1 MRRTEYWK
9 DARPVWDGVVLRSDP
24 MDPALTSAAQC
35 RCGARL
41 APGLHESDRRGA
53 ELVGWHETHSLVDS
67 LTPEELLKPGY
78 YSEGWTVRDLMAH
91 LSAWLAEGGKQ
102 LEQIHA
108 GTYHA
113 GELDVEA
120 ANRRFSE
127 LTEGIPFEVVY
138 VQAWASRWRML
149 GVWRD
154 LTEITTPAV
163 GWLDK
168 VGAQHYDEHLPR
180 LREWVA
186 DLVGRRV
193 VAR

>member
-1 MRRTEYWK
+1 
-9 DARPVWDGVVLRSDP
+9 
-24 MDPALTSAAQC
+24 MDPAHTSAAQC
-35 RCGARL
+35 RCGAPL
-41 APGLHESDRRGA
+41 EPGMRDFDRRRA
-53 ELVGWHETHSLVDS
+53 EVVGWHEVHSLVDS
-67 LTPEELLKPGY
+67 LTAEELLKPGY
-78 YSEGWTVRDLMAH
+78 YPEGWTIRDLIAH

-108 GTYHA
+108 GTYRA

-120 ANRRFSE
+120 ANHRFSE
-127 LTEGIPFEVVY
+127 LTEGIPFGVVY
-138 VQAWASRWRML
+138 VQAWASRWRLL

-154 LTEITTPAV
+154 LIEITPPAV

-186 DLVGRRV
+186 ELVDLRSLG
-193 VAR
+193 ANP

>member
-1 MRRTEYWK
+1 M
-9 DARPVWDGVVLRSDP
+9 
-24 MDPALTSAAQC
+24 AQC
-35 RCGARL
+35 QCGDRL
-41 APGLHESDRRGA
+41 SPGLPDFDRRRA
-53 ELVGWHETHSLVDS
+53 EVVGWHETHSLVDS
-67 LTPEELLKPGY
+67 LTAEELMKPGY

-108 GTYHA
+108 GTYRE
-113 GELDVEA
+113 GELNVER
-120 ANRRFSE
+120 ANQRFSE
-127 LTEGIPFEVVY
+127 LMEGIPFDVVY

-154 LTEITTPAV
+154 LTEITSA
-163 GWLDK
+163 GDWLDK
-168 VGAQHYDEHLPR
+168 VGAQHYGQHLPH

-186 DLVGRRV
+186 EQVDLRV